1 MSCRAWSVPP
11 VKTDFDIAIV
21 GSGFSGSLLA
31 MIAQRLGRS
40 VVLIERG
47 SHPRFAI
54 GESSTPLANLLLEEI
69 ATAYDL
75 PRLRPLCEWG
85 SWQRAYPEVACGLKR
100 GFTFYHHEFDQ
111 PWKSRTDRANELLVA
126 ASPHDEVAD
135 THWYR
140 AEFDEFLVR
149 EAQSLGVEYIDET
162 ELTGVSKSPLGLR
175 LEGTRGTKRVDIHAR
190 FTVDATG
197 PHGFLH
203 RAFGLPESPFPNL
216 PPIEGLFTHFVDV
229 HRWDDLMP
237 DACAAAP
244 YPPDDAAVHHVFPGG
259 WIWVLQVGNGITSAG
274 VAAVAGRLDLE
285 DGTGWLKLLD
295 RLPAVREQFAHARA
309 KMPFIHAANLPFR
322 SDTVAGPK
330 WALMPSAAGF
340 VDPLLSTGFP
350 LTLLGIQRLA
360 EVIKHLDAPET
371 HLKHHETQTL
381 REVNR
386 AAQLIAALYRNMDRP
401 RIFNA
406 LTLLYFAAA
415 SFTESA
421 RRLGNPGLAG
431 ATFLLGDHPRFAP
444 AFNLCVDLAL
454 ERAEPTALVK
464 QVLTAIE
471 PVDIAGLSDL
481 SRLNSYGVFASD
493 LRDAAHKLNASV
505 EEIDAMLAR
514 CGFVAKPEPV
524 P

>member
-1 MSCRAWSVPP
+1 VCCRAWSAQR
-11 VKTDFDIAIV
+11 VKADFDVAII

-31 MIAQRLGRS
+31 MIARRLGHS

-69 ATAYDL
+69 AVTYDL

-85 SWQRAYPEVACGLKR
+85 SWQRAYPDVACGLKR
-100 GFTFYHHEFDQ
+100 GFTFYHHEFDH
-111 PWKSRTDRANELLVA
+111 PWARRSDRANELLVA

-149 EAQSLGVEYIDET
+149 EAQTLGVDYLDET
-162 ELTGVSKSPLGLR
+162 ELTGVSTSPLGLR
-175 LEGTRGTKRVDIHAR
+175 LEGTRGAKRIDIQAR
-190 FTVDATG
+190 FAVDATG

-203 RAFGLPESPFPNL
+203 RAFKLPQSPFPNL

-229 HRWDDLMP
+229 NRWDELNP
-237 DACAAAP
+237 CAGAP
-244 YPPDDAAVHHVFPGG
+244 YPPDDSAVHHVFPGG
-259 WIWVLQVGNGITSAG
+259 WIWILRVGNGITSAG

-295 RLPAVREQFAHARA
+295 RLPAVREQFVHSRA

-322 SDTVAGPK
+322 SDTVVGPN

-360 EVIKHLDAPET
+360 EVLKHLDAPGP
-371 HLKHHETQTL
+371 HLKLHQTQTL
-381 REVNR
+381 REVGR
-386 AAQLIAALYRNMDRP
+386 AAQLVAALYRNMDRP
-401 RIFNA
+401 RVFNA

-415 SFTESA
+415 SFTETA
-421 RRLGNPGLAG
+421 RRLGKPDLAG
-431 ATFLLGDHPRFAP
+431 RTFLLGDHPRFGP
-444 AFNLCVDLAL
+444 AFELCVDLAL
-454 ERAEPTALVK
+454 QRADPTTIVK

-471 PVDIAGLSDL
+471 PIDIAGLSDF

-493 LRDAAHKLNASV
+493 LRDASHKLNASV
-505 EEIDAMLAR
+505 DEIDAMLTR
-514 CGFVAKPEPV
+514 CGFVANPRPV

>member
-1 MSCRAWSVPP
+1 MKA
-11 VKTDFDIAIV
+11 DFDVAIV

-31 MIAQRLGRS
+31 MIAKRLGRS

-69 ATAYDL
+69 ATTYDL
-75 PRLRPLCEWG
+75 PRLRPLREWG

-111 PWKSRTDRANELLVA
+111 PWARRVDRANELLVG
-126 ASPHDEVAD
+126 ASPHDDVAD

-162 ELTGVSKSPLGLR
+162 ELTGVSTSPLGLR
-175 LEGTRGTKRVDIHAR
+175 LEGTRGGQRIDIRAR

-203 RAFGLPESPFPNL
+203 RAFKLPESPFPNL
-216 PPIEGLFTHFVDV
+216 PRIEGLFTHFVDV
-229 HRWDDLMP
+229 HRWDELMP
-237 DACAAAP
+237 CAGAP

-259 WIWVLQVGNGITSAG
+259 WIWVLGVGNGVTSAG
-274 VAAVAGRLDLE
+274 VAAIADGRFNLADGMGWKELLE
-285 DGTGWLKLLD
+285 
-295 RLPAVREQFAHARA
+295 RLPAVREQFGHARA

-322 SDTVAGPK
+322 SDTVIGPS

-350 LTLLGIQRLA
+350 LTLLGVQRLG
-360 EVIKHLDAPET
+360 EVLKHLDAPEP

-381 REVNR
+381 REVDR

-401 RIFNA
+401 QVFNA

-415 SFTESA
+415 SFTETA
-421 RRLGNPGLAG
+421 RRLGKPDLAG
-431 ATFLLGDHPRFAP
+431 GTFLLGDHPRFAP
-444 AFNLCVDLAL
+444 AFELCVDLAHQ
-454 ERAEPTALVK
+454 RADPAALVK

-471 PVDIAGLSDL
+471 PIDIARLSDL
-481 SRLNSYGVFASD
+481 SRRNSYGVFASD
-493 LRDAAHKLNASV
+493 LRDASYKLGASV
-505 EEIDAMLAR
+505 EEIDAMLVR
-514 CGFVAKPEPV
+514 CGFVANPEPV

>member
-1 MSCRAWSVPP
+1 
-11 VKTDFDIAIV
+11 
-21 GSGFSGSLLA
+21 
-31 MIAQRLGRS
+31 MIAKRLGRS
-40 VVLIERG
+40 VALIERG

-69 ATAYDL
+69 ATTYDL

-85 SWQRAYPEVACGLKR
+85 SWQRAYPDVACGLKR
-100 GFTFYHHEFDQ
+100 GFTFYHHEFDR
-111 PWKSRTDRANELLVA
+111 PWARRSDRANELLVA

-149 EAQSLGVEYIDET
+149 EAQNLEVEYLDET
-162 ELTGVSKSPLGLR
+162 ELTAVSTSPLGLR
-175 LEGTRGTKRVDIHAR
+175 LEGTRGAKRIDIQAR

-203 RAFGLPESPFPNL
+203 RAFKLPESPFPNL

-237 DACAAAP
+237 CAGAP

-259 WIWVLQVGNGITSAG
+259 WIWILRVGNGITSAG
-274 VAAVAGRLDLE
+274 IAAVADRFDLG
-285 DGTGWLKLLD
+285 DGSGWLKLLD

-309 KMPFIHAANLPFR
+309 KRPFVHAANLPFR
-322 SDTVAGPK
+322 SRAVIGPH

-360 EVIKHLDAPET
+360 EVLKNLNASEA
-371 HLKHHETQTL
+371 HLKRHETQTL
-381 REVNR
+381 REVDR
-386 AAQLIAALYRNMDRP
+386 AARLIAALYRNMDRP
-401 RIFNA
+401 QVFNA

-415 SFTESA
+415 SFTETA
-421 RRLGNPGLAG
+421 RRLGKADVAG
-431 ATFLLGDHPRFAP
+431 ETFLLGDHARFAP
-444 AFNLCVDLAL
+444 AFELCIDLAL
-454 ERAEPTALVK
+454 QVADATRIVK

-471 PVDIAGLSDL
+471 PIDIAGLSDS
-481 SRLNSYGVFASD
+481 SRRNAYGVFASD
-493 LRDAAHKLNASV
+493 LRSAAHKLNASV
-505 EEIDAMLAR
+505 GEIDAMLAR
-514 CGFVAKPEPV
+514 CGFVANPEPV

>member
-1 MSCRAWSVPP
+1 
-11 VKTDFDIAIV
+11 VKADFDVAVV

-31 MIAQRLGRS
+31 MIAKRLGRS

-69 ATAYDL
+69 ATDYGL

-85 SWQRAYPEVACGLKR
+85 SWQRAYPDVACGLKR
-100 GFTFYHHEFDQ
+100 GFTFYHHEFDR
-111 PWKSRTDRANELLVA
+111 PWGRRLDRANELLVA

-140 AEFDEFLVR
+140 PEFDEFLVR
-149 EAQSLGVEYIDET
+149 EAQSLGVEYLDET
-162 ELTGVSKSPLGLR
+162 ELAGISKSPLGLR
-175 LEGTRGTKRVDIHAR
+175 LEGARGAKRVDIQAR

-197 PHGFLH
+197 PRGFLH
-203 RAFGLPESPFPNL
+203 RAFGLPESPFSNL
-216 PPIEGLFTHFVDV
+216 PPVEGLFTHFVDV
-229 HRWDDLMP
+229 HRWDGLMP
-237 DACAAAP
+237 CARAGAP

-259 WIWVLQVGNGITSAG
+259 WIWVLGVGKGITSAG
-274 VAAVAGRLDLE
+274 VAAVAGRFDLE
-285 DGTGWLKLLD
+285 DGTGWLKLLE

-309 KMPFIHAANLPFR
+309 TMPFIHAANLPFR
-322 SDTVAGPK
+322 SGVVVGPN

-360 EVIKHLDAPET
+360 EVLKHLDAPEP
-371 HLKHHETQTL
+371 HLKGHETQTL

-386 AAQLIAALYRNMDRP
+386 AAELIAALYRNMDRP

-421 RRLGNPGLAG
+421 RRLGKPDLAG
-431 ATFLLGDHPRFAP
+431 RTFLLGDHPRFAP
-444 AFNLCVDLAL
+444 AFELCLDLAFQ
-454 ERAEPTALVK
+454 RADPTALVK
-464 QVLTAIE
+464 AVLTAIE
-471 PVDIAGLSDL
+471 PIDVAGLSDL

-493 LRDAAHKLNASV
+493 LRGAAHKLNASV
-505 EEIDAMLAR
+505 EEVDAMLAR
-514 CGFVAKPEPV
+514 CGFVAKPEAV

>member
-1 MSCRAWSVPP
+1 
-11 VKTDFDIAIV
+11 VKADFDVAIV
-21 GSGFSGSLLA
+21 GSGFSGSLLG
-31 MIAQRLGRS
+31 MIAKRLGHS
-40 VVLIERG
+40 VVLIERR

-85 SWQRAYPEVACGLKR
+85 SWQRAYPEISCGLKR
-100 GFTFYHHEFDQ
+100 GFTFYHHQFDQ
-111 PWKSRTDRANELLVA
+111 PWARKADRANELLVA
-126 ASPHDEVAD
+126 ASPHDQVAD

-149 EAQSLGVEYIDET
+149 EARSLGVEYIDET
-162 ELTGVSKSPLGLR
+162 TLTGVSKSSLGLR
-175 LEGTRGTKRVDIHAR
+175 LEGARGTNRVDIQAR

-197 PHGFLH
+197 PRGFLH
-203 RAFGLPESPFPNL
+203 RGFGLPESPFPDL

-229 HRWDDLMP
+229 HRWDELMP
-237 DACAAAP
+237 CAGAP

-259 WIWVLQVGNGITSAG
+259 WIWILRFANGITSAG
-274 VAAVAGRLDLE
+274 VAAVAGCLELD
-285 DGTGWLKLLD
+285 DGTGWLRLLD

-309 KMPFIHAANLPFR
+309 KMPFVYAANLPFR
-322 SDTVAGPK
+322 SDRVAGPN

-360 EVIKHLDAPET
+360 AVLKHLDAPEP

-401 RIFNA
+401 QVFNA
-406 LTLLYFAAA
+406 LTLLYFASA
-415 SFTESA
+415 SFTETA
-421 RRLGNPGLAG
+421 RRLGKSELAG
-431 ATFLLGDHPRFAP
+431 KTFLLGDHPRFAP
-444 AFNLCVDLAL
+444 AFELCLDLAL
-454 ERAEPTALVK
+454 RRADPTVLVK

-471 PVDIAGLSDL
+471 PIDIAGLSDL
-481 SRLNSYGVFASD
+481 SRRNSYGVFASD

-514 CGFVAKPEPV
+514 CGFVANPTPV